1 MEDKAL
7 TIGEKLDIIKEN
19 IIKAGRNP
27 KDVEI
32 LPVSKKKTVSDIRE
46 VLSLGIDKIGENYVQ
61 ELLPKYEELKNE
73 VNEFHFIGHL
83 QSNKV
88 KYIID
93 KVSLIHSV
101 HSLSLIKEIDK
112 QAKKHG
118 KIQNVL
124 LEVNY
129 NNEESK
135 TGANLEELKEMLD
148 NAHFYENVKIRGLM
162 TMPPAYFSED
172 ELKKTFSSFN
182 ELYMKEKAKDYGKT
196 VAFDTLSMGMSNDYP
211 IAVREGATI
220 IRIGTA
226 LFGQRIY

>member
-1 MEDKAL
+1 L
-7 TIGEKLDIIKEN
+7 TIGEKLDIIIEN
-19 IIKAGRNP
+19 IEKAGRNP
-27 KDVEI
+27 KDVAI
-32 LPVSKKKTVSDIRE
+32 LPVSKKKSVADIRE

-101 HSLSLIKEIDK
+101 DSLSLIKEIDR
-112 QAKKHG
+112 QAKNHS
-118 KIQNVL
+118 KIQDVL

-129 NNEESK
+129 NSEETK
-135 TGANLEELKEMLD
+135 TGADLEALKEMLE
-148 NAHFYENVKIRGLM
+148 NAHLFENVRIRGLM
-162 TMPPAYFSED
+162 TMPPPYFSQD

-182 ELYMKEKAKDYGKT
+182 ELYMKEKARDYGKNVT
-196 VAFDTLSMGMSNDYP
+196 FDTLSMGMSNDYP
-211 IAVREGATI
+211 IAVKEGATI